1 MIPKT
6 IVEHDKSGLE
16 MVLDAMDELL
26 EEKFIEGIKSKHH
39 NAYEIEQSQKRW
51 ESICIKA
58 EIEASKGIWRT
69 KDGRVLKVEEMETGH
84 IKNCMRML
92 ERNNVPIRK
101 PYIVMFTKELHR
113 RGEQNED

>member
-1 MIPKT
+1 MSYGS
-6 IVEHDKSGLE
+6 EYLAD
-16 MVLDAMDELL
+16 
-26 EEKFIEGIKSKHH
+26 

-51 ESICIKA
+51 ESIFIKA